1 MKFNW
6 IMMLLGALAI
16 AVITI
21 SCINIAQQVMMMP
34 GPVLYVRTVCS

>member
-6 IMMLLGALAI
+6 IMMLLGTLAI

-34 GPVLYVRTVCS
+34 GPVLY